1 LAVGL
6 WPLVFGRWSLAVGKI
21 LPYERPGFIAAEP
34 DDRIAAKLRSD
45 GFANDQRLAT
55 NDRY

>member
-1 LAVGL
+1 
-6 WPLVFGRWSLAVGKI
+6 LVLGRWQNPALR
-21 LPYERPGFIAAEP
+21 ETGFIAAEP

-55 NDRY
+55 NDLY